1 KLVEV
6 HHMVLHIK
14 RQFHDVAND
23 LGVDR
28 DLDANGVFHRADRR
42 HRVDGGADAA
52 NALGE
57 SPGITR
63 IASLEDDFN
72 ATPHGSAG
80 QRVVDGVVR
89 AQSGFDAKVPFDAG
103 DWVNYDSPCHG
114 SAPRYSF
121 VLSGDFSFPLA
132 ASTVRR
138 PT

>member
-1 KLVEV
+1 MRRGNLLSECGGGCGIGLQRRDDVNPVERAKLVEV

-14 RQFHDVAND
+14 RQFHDV
-23 LGVDR
+23 
-28 DLDANGVFHRADRR
+28 
-42 HRVDGGADAA
+42 A

-103 DWVNYDSPCHG
+103 DWVNYDSLCHG